1 MQLSIDASQA
11 EILKHLNDFKV
22 HALNYAMNTMT
33 DKNAVHLEPKEVKSL
48 VDIVLSLEDSIKI
61 DETEGKQARTIK
73 RLLDRYTSGSEE
85 DSIVH
90 KSSGIVVGSA
100 SIPYTLDSLT
110 KEDTDE

>member
-1 MQLSIDASQA
+1 MQLTIDASQA
-11 EILKHLNDFKV
+11 DILKYLNDFKV

-33 DKNAVHLEPKEVKSL
+33 DKNAVHLEPREVKSL

-61 DETEGKQARTIK
+61 DDTEGKQARTIK

-90 KSSGIVVGSA
+90 KSSGITVGSLESA
-100 SIPYTLDSLT
+100 SIPYTLEST
-110 KEDTDE
+110 NEQ